1 MTGDE
6 SGTGAEEESDPAAEQ
21 PGASSES
28 VPSQPNRA
36 PAAAAPALQAETRA
50 TANTFHIIW
59 DNYFD
64 VTVHYVDQYG
74 SPIDYDFGCTNQSLT
89 SGNTLNFTEF
99 GVGTFEANNRT
110 YQYSD
115 THYGNYSGES
125 ITTLTASNSGNFTE
139 RECTTTT
146 FIAITGSRVTNEQG
160 S

>member
-99 GVGTFEANNRT
+99 G
-110 YQYSD
+110 
-115 THYGNYSGES
+115 ES
-125 ITTLTASNSGNFTE
+125 VSRLKQIIELISTAIHIME
-139 RECTTTT
+139 I
-146 FIAITGSRVTNEQG
+146 IAASRLPH
-160 S
+160 